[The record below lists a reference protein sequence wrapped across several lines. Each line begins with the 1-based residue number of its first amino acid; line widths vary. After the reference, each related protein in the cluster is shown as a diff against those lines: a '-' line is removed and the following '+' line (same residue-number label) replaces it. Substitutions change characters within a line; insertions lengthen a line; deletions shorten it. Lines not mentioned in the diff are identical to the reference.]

1 MLPVGTIFSR
11 FDRLV
16 HDLAQKTGKKISLTI
31 SGQETEVDRGVL
43 ELLGDPLTHLVRNS
57 ADHGIETAAERIA
70 AGKPETGTIALSAS
84 NLGGNILV
92 EIEDDGGGLNLARI
106 REKALDKGLISATA
120 EMSDDQIR
128 ALIFEPG
135 FSTRNE
141 VSDISGRGVGM
152 DVVKRNVAALNGT
165 INVMSELGQG
175 TSVKILLPLTLAIMD
190 GLIVRVATHRFV
202 LPLASII
209 ETVAVREEQVFN
221 IAGKGEAVRV
231 RDQTLPFLRLQ
242 QLFRLPKRAARSE
255 SSTDGQTAEENEENL
270 PLLSVVVERG
280 AVKAVL
286 LVDELLG
293 QQQLVVKNLEKNFR
307 RIDGALGATILG
319 DGSAALILDVA
330 ALINSVAKTDRTSK
344 EIRPISLVA

>member
-1 MLPVGTIFSR
+1 
-11 FDRLV
+11 
-16 HDLAQKTGKKISLTI
+16 
-31 SGQETEVDRGVL
+31 
-43 ELLGDPLTHLVRNS
+43 
-57 ADHGIETAAERIA
+57 
-70 AGKPETGTIALSAS
+70 
-84 NLGGNILV
+84 
-92 EIEDDGGGLNLARI
+92 
-106 REKALDKGLISATA
+106 
-120 EMSDDQIR
+120 
-128 ALIFEPG
+128 
-135 FSTRNE
+135 
-141 VSDISGRGVGM
+141 
-152 DVVKRNVAALNGT
+152 
-165 INVMSELGQG
+165 
-175 TSVKILLPLTLAIMD
+175 
-190 GLIVRVATHRFV
+190 VATHRFV

-242 QLFRLPKRAARSE
+242 QLFRLPNPPARSE
-255 SSTDGQTAEENEENL
+255 SLTDGQTAEENEENL

-344 EIRPISLVA
+344 ETRPISLVA